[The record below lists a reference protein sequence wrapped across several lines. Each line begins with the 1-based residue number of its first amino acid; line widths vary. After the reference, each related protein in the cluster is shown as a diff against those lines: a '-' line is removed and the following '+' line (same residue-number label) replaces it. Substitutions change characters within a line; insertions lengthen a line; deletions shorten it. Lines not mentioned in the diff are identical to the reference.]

1 MEEHL
6 SIKEISDR
14 LQEIPGW
21 EMSDYTSIYKEFE
34 FKDFKDAMD
43 FVSRVGENAAHQYH
57 YPDILIRNNKVTLTL
72 TTHEENA
79 LTYKDFKLAKVIEQ
93 LI

>member
-34 FKDFKDAMD
+34 FKDFKEAMD

>member
-21 EMSDYTSIYKEFE
+21 EMSDYTSIYKEFV
-34 FKDFKDAMD
+34 FNDFKEAID

>member
-6 SIKEISDR
+6 SIKEIHDR

-21 EMSDYTSIYKEFE
+21 EMDDHTSIFKEFE
-34 FKDFKDAMD
+34 FSNFREAMD
-43 FVSRVGENAAHQYH
+43 FVSKVGENAAHEYH

-72 TTHEENA
+72 TTQDENA
-79 LTYKDFKLAKVIEQ
+79 LTYKDFKMAKIIEQ

>member
-6 SIKEISDR
+6 SIKDIHDR
-14 LQEIPGW
+14 LQELNGW
-21 EMSDYTSIYKEFE
+21 EMSDHTSIYKEFE
-34 FKDFKDAMD
+34 FKDFKEAID
-43 FVSRVGENAAHQYH
+43 FVSKVGENASHEYH

-79 LTYKDFKLAKVIEQ
+79 LTYKDFKLAKIIEQ
-93 LI
+93 LV